1 MSIMYVLIAHFHSR
15 LLRVKELQNFTID
28 CSLCGNELNCAVAE
42 GYAPALDKSNY
53 CTINNDTSTRKE
65 C

>member
-1 MSIMYVLIAHFHSR
+1 MFSDT
-15 LLRVKELQNFTID
+15 RVKELQNFTID
-28 CSLCGNELNCAVAE
+28 CSLSGNELNCAVAE
-42 GYAPALDKSNY
+42 GCAPALDKSNY

>member
-1 MSIMYVLIAHFHSR
+1 MQKHSTMFSET
-15 LLRVKELQNFTID
+15 RVKVLQNFTID
-28 CSLCGNELNCAVAE
+28 CSLSGNDLNCSVAE
-42 GYAPALDKSNY
+42 GCAPALDKSNY